1 MFDQTVTGL
10 KSSVNV
16 VGSDSGPLPS
26 ELELVLKVLFKWRE
40 NNPSVEF
47 MIEIL
52 TMRSGDLPVTLRDV
66 PLIRPPLTCYR
77 GGLGDR
83 CGV

>member
-26 ELELVLKVLFKWRE
+26 ELELVLKVLFKTRE
-40 NNPSVEF
+40 NNSSLEF
-47 MIEIL
+47 MTEIL
-52 TMRSGDLPVTLRDV
+52 TREVA
-66 PLIRPPLTCYR
+66 PLT
-77 GGLGDR
+77 
-83 CGV
+83 